1 MEKTPQEMAA
11 EIKSTIANLTNELE
25 AVKAKATATP
35 DEVKAANDALE
46 AFKNENAESL
56 KGFVKADEFENLKND
71 LLSVK
76 SQLEDAETEVAS
88 LKEKGRGEEVKTLKS
103 AITDVVKEN
112 KAAIIKSVASKGN
125 DVDMVVKTNTFVS
138 SIVGNTNSLR
148 LSEIEQLAHRKIS
161 LLDVFPTTIVPADS
175 SGTIDYVDW
184 DEATSVRAAAA
195 LAEGEVFPESTAQW
209 KQESIKMKKIGD
221 TIPISEEFGKDE
233 ASMVSE
239 VEEFLAVNVM
249 LEEESQIYNGDGTGS
264 NLEGFYT
271 SSPTYV
277 PVNSGIQDASIYD
290 LAIKVSEDIS
300 RGKKSRFAP
309 DTVVMNISTINDF
322 LLKKD
327 ADNNYIRPPFFSDAN
342 GSYMIGNLRVIESNL
357 VDDNTMVVFDSR
369 KGRIFSGDEYTLS
382 AGYVDD
388 QFGKDLATLKARKRC
403 TLLVKVS
410 NRPGFRKV
418 EDITLALT
426 TLAS

>member
-112 KAAIIKSVASKGN
+112 KEAIIKSVASKGN

-271 SSPTYV
+271 SSPTYA

-418 EDITLALT
+418 EDITFALT

>member
-1 MEKTPQEMAA
+1 MAA

-112 KAAIIKSVASKGN
+112 KEAIIKSVASKGN